1 MSWTNIYSTK
11 FMTEEERIMEISVNT
26 RQLSRGFA
34 AVRPG
39 KADSGDF
46 MIALDSQTVDK
57 EENKLPPEQ
66 WVTAAGFSAD
76 AVKAAADFM
85 RNELGIDV
93 SKIEPT
99 HEITPEQMEWLRSRH
114 DFSSMRHYETYS
126 FKNDGGQTQYGFK
139 STPEYSNFL
148 ADLMYLGVYTEQELT
163 VGLWVEPIDTR
174 PGGSDSVIS
183 THLSDYI
190 GGSPFDFSR
199 AMVSNLENMWN
210 FYNERSKG
218 AFAVDGDAGFAA
230 LIKDNYLPLQ
240 KQFLE
245 LLDKLFNSGD
255 EDISRNITEPP
266 IEDISQKLKE
276 DFGGI
281 M

>member
-1 MSWTNIYSTK
+1 
-11 FMTEEERIMEISVNT
+11 MEISINT
-26 RQLSRGFA
+26 RQVSYGFA
-34 AVRPG
+34 AVRTS
-39 KADSGDF
+39 KADTGDF
-46 MIALDSQTVDK
+46 MTALDNLTANK
-57 EENKLPPEQ
+57 EENKMPPEQ

-93 SKIEPT
+93 SKIKPT
-99 HEITPEQMEWLRSRH
+99 HEITPEQMEWLSSRH

-126 FKNDGGQTQYGFK
+126 FKNESGQTQYEFK

-148 ADLMYLGVYTEQELT
+148 GDLMYLGVYTEQELT
-163 VGLWVEPIDTR
+163 VDLWVEPIDTR
-174 PGGSDSVIS
+174 AGGYDNVIS

-190 GGSPFDFSR
+190 GGSPLDFSQ

-210 FYNERSKG
+210 FYNERSSG
-218 AFAVDGDAGFAA
+218 AFAVEGDAEFAE
-230 LIKDNYLPLQ
+230 LIKEHYLPLQ
-240 KQFLE
+240 KQFFE
-245 LLDKLFNSGD
+245 LLDKLFNSSD

-266 IEDISQKLKE
+266 IEDISEKLKE

>member
-1 MSWTNIYSTK
+1 MD
-11 FMTEEERIMEISVNT
+11 ISVNT
-26 RQLSRGFA
+26 RQVGYHFA
-34 AVRPG
+34 AMGAR

-46 MIALDSQTVDK
+46 AGMLECREIDK
-57 EENKLPPEQ
+57 GENKLPPEK
-66 WVTAAGFSAD
+66 WVTGAGFSAD
-76 AVKAAADFM
+76 AVKAAAAFM
-85 RNELGIDV
+85 RDELGVDV

-99 HEITPEQMEWLRSRH
+99 HEITPEQMDWLRSRH
-114 DFSSMRHYETYS
+114 DFSTMRHTEMYS

-148 ADLMYLGVYTEQELT
+148 GDLMYLGIYTEQELT

-174 PGGSDSVIS
+174 PDSYSGVIS
-183 THLSDYI
+183 EHLSDHI
-190 GGSPFDFSR
+190 GGSPFDLSR

-218 AFAVDGDAGFAA
+218 AFAVEGDTEFAA
-230 LIKDNYLPLQ
+230 LINEHYLPLQ

-245 LLDKLFNSGD
+245 LLDKLFKNSND
-255 EDISRNITEPP
+255 DVSQNIVSPP
-266 IEDISQKLKE
+266 IKDASEKLKE
-276 DFGGI
+276 DFGGL